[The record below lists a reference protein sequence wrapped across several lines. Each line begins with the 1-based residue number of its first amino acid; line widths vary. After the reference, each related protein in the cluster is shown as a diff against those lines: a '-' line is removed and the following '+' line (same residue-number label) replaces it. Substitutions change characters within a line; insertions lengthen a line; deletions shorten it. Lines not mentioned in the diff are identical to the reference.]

1 MAKSTGWDTIAGIH
15 RLTVDKEFCFA
26 EKLMILDRE
35 LDDLE

>member
-1 MAKSTGWDTIAGIH
+1 MAKSTGLPIVGIS